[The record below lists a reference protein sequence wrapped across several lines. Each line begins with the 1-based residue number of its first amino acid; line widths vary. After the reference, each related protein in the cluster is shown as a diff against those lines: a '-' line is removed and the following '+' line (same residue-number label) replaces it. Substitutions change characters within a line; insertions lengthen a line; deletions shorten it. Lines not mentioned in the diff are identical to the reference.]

1 MLWRCWP
8 ANIAATGRNWRR
20 TPDRLADEILELLG
34 DHRLAEVYGDVVRL
48 LPAAWRYGVAVEA
61 DEGEG
66 TGVEQ
71 ASLL

>member
-1 MLWRCWP
+1 MGRSLLAVRTDPTP
-8 ANIAATGRNWRR
+8 AVDPP
-20 TPDRLADEILELLG
+20 PDSPRDNLPELLG
-34 DHRLAEVYGDVVRL
+34 DHRLAETDGDTVRL